1 MVLYIHSNERRNS
14 LVFFQFQQ
22 LEPPVNSSTIQDLHF
37 PVLSRTLSF
46 NFHDQTDF
54 SELSMGSKIQEKGPE
69 ALISRTSDFSELFM
83 GWKIWKKGPKAS
95 ISRTKLFSSTFQ
107 GVENPGKNPRL
118 CSLTDS
124 CVTAELQHSYH
135 AAYLTTLKTTL
146 SERWNIIQVNYYT
159 NICSRNMSAHF
170 KVLTTIGVSCMGQF
184 FLLFYFW
191 LLAAVMPQNLGIT
204 GKTV

>member
-69 ALISRTSDFSELFM
+69 ALISRTVIFRSFSWAGKSGKKDPKLQFP
-83 GWKIWKKGPKAS
+83 GPNYFPALSRVWKIQEKIPDFPA
-95 ISRTKLFSSTFQ
+95 
-107 GVENPGKNPRL
+107 
-118 CSLTDS
+118 
-124 CVTAELQHSYH
+124 
-135 AAYLTTLKTTL
+135 
-146 SERWNIIQVNYYT
+146 
-159 NICSRNMSAHF
+159 
-170 KVLTTIGVSCMGQF
+170 
-184 FLLFYFW
+184 
-191 LLAAVMPQNLGIT
+191 
-204 GKTV
+204 